1 VRPSLSDRRL
11 GEDFRAAPRAGLHTA
26 PGSLSRSFSALLVP
40 VNACNTFC
48 SSKERACQGH
58 LSLSIDSVETAG
70 PGKDLPDERSF
81 EGGERPVSSEEGS
94 EGGTGGTE
102 AREHLANERT
112 LLAWIRTGVG
122 LISFGLVVERI
133 GAQVGSVGSSGAF
146 GVALAVLGCLALVMG
161 TVQFLRSRRGI
172 ASGNFVPAVA
182 AYMVIVVGSLALAG
196 TFVIYVLLSSV
207 WGG

>member
-1 VRPSLSDRRL
+1 
-11 GEDFRAAPRAGLHTA
+11 
-26 PGSLSRSFSALLVP
+26 
-40 VNACNTFC
+40 
-48 SSKERACQGH
+48 
-58 LSLSIDSVETAG
+58 
-70 PGKDLPDERSF
+70 
-81 EGGERPVSSEEGS
+81 VSSEEGS
-94 EGGTGGTE
+94 GGGTGGTE

-112 LLAWIRTGVG
+112 LLAWVRTGVG

-172 ASGNFVPAVA
+172 ATGNFVPAMA

-196 TFVIYVLLSSV
+196 TFVVYVLLSSAQ
-207 WGG
+207 GG